1 MVLIAMQ
8 GVIVSTI
15 WTVTA
20 LMETAMVTEY
30 ATMAGMAMHAT
41 KVSFL
46 NISKTCNK
54 SRFSSDDT
62 KNTGDTKNYTSFDV
76 CDKQL

>member
-1 MVLIAMQ
+1 MILIAMQ
-8 GVIVSTI
+8 GAIVSTI

-30 ATMAGMAMHAT
+30 ATLVGMTKHAT

-46 NISKTCNK
+46 NISKHA
-54 SRFSSDDT
+54 T
-62 KNTGDTKNYTSFDV
+62 KVSF
-76 CDKQL
+76 L